1 MSKILA
7 VSTLT
12 PYINA
17 SVNRDQTGEAKK
29 CVIGNVVRGRISS
42 QCLKYH
48 WRNSEAFVQLDNSAG
63 SKHYRTRQAFNVLV
77 AEELKKENL
86 PNAHKIPEY
95 TALAI
100 DVITSGS
107 KAAEETPNTND
118 ETTAT
123 AEEVSVA
130 TTKKNAKAT
139 KKSTA
144 KKDVAIDLS
153 STQLISISMA
163 EIEAIKDAIRTALET
178 GNVSA
183 IQKLD
188 LKALS
193 YELPSSIALAGKFN
207 TSKAL
212 STVDGSLNVAHSF
225 SIHRHVSDSDSYTAT
240 DDLAT
245 KDSGAAYLDSTN
257 ITSNIFHGFL
267 DIDLDQYC
275 QNRFGQNLAAVCQDA
290 TKKALVV
297 NEISAF
303 LEIVFQ
309 VVPQGKHS
317 STAPE
322 TKASFGFLEL
332 SSKPQSTDQAFWIPV
347 KNDDSIWSNAYN
359 RLIDFFSDTDAIYNT
374 KQGVSRGYFGLYMDQ
389 DQKQAFEQDL
399 GCSRVNMNSL
409 KTWLESAIDKIN
421 TEI

>member
-77 AEELKKENL
+77 AEELQKENL

-100 DVITSGS
+100 DVITSGG
-107 KAAEETPNTND
+107 KATEETPNTND

-130 TTKKNAKAT
+130 TTKKNAKAA

-144 KKDVAIDLS
+144 KKDAAIDLS

-225 SIHRHVSDSDSYTAT
+225 SIHQHVSDSDPYTAT

-257 ITSNIFHGFL
+257 ITSNLFHGFL
-267 DIDLDQYC
+267 TIDLDQYC
-275 QNRFGQNLAAVCQDA
+275 QNRFGQNLATVYQDA
-290 TKKALVV
+290 SKKALVI

-332 SSKPQSTDQAFWIPV
+332 SSNPQSTDQAFWIPV

-374 KQGVSRGYFGLYMDQ
+374 KQGVSRGYFGLYMNQ

-399 GCSRVNMNSL
+399 GCSKVSMSSL